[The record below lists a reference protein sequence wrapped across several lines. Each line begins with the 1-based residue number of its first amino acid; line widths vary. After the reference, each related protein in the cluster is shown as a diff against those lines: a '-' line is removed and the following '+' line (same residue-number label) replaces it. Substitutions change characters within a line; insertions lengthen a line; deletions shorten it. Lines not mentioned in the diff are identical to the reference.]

1 MGPAPAAHRGVAVT
15 HGRKPGGLSF
25 RAPPPP
31 PRVDPGDVILG
42 AAVVLAL
49 SFLAIFG
56 ATHLVAEVLW

>member
-1 MGPAPAAHRGVAVT
+1 MT

-42 AAVVLAL
+42 AVVVLAL

-56 ATHLVAEVLW
+56 TMHLVAEVLW